1 MFFCFI
7 LVYMYICNNFIINDT
22 TPNKKIYATE
32 NVCWEKYEANKKK
45 VRRVH
50 MQHVSI
56 NICIIIM

>member
-45 VRRVH
+45 
-50 MQHVSI
+50 ST
-56 NICIIIM
+56 